1 MSALIASRELVAE
14 IGPVPFVPMA
24 ASDFSSD
31 DQGANRDDWSM
42 GLILSVRSPDRV
54 GIVAGLAASIQAAGG
69 NIVELD
75 QHTDVVARDFGCR
88 IEVAGGVDAAEL
100 ARGLDELRSSLLV
113 DYTMTPLLRRP
124 ARVAVLCS
132 LTLHC
137 PSDLIARSAIGQLDC
152 EIVALVSDKEAARE
166 LAERYGVPFTYLP
179 VGEDRAEQESQ
190 LGDVLGKL
198 DPDLIVLARY
208 MRVLPAWLVQRY
220 EHRIINIHHS
230 FLPAFIGSNPYA
242 RAHERGVK
250 IIGATAHYVTA
261 DLDAGPII
269 AQDVVHISHRDD
281 VAGMTR
287 RGADI
292 ERSVLAAAIRLH
304 LGQRVIV
311 FGTRTC
317 VFD

>member
-1 MSALIASRELVAE
+1 MPTTDSAADGRASAHE
-14 IGPVPFVPMA
+14 
-24 ASDFSSD
+24 
-31 DQGANRDDWSM
+31 DWSR
-42 GLILSVRSPDRV
+42 GLILTVRSPDRV
-54 GIVAGLAASIQAAGG
+54 GIVAHLAASIQSAGG

-75 QHTDVVARDFGCR
+75 QHTDVVESDFGCR
-88 IEVAGGVDAAEL
+88 IEVAEGVDASDL
-100 ARGLDELRSSLLV
+100 AQRLDELRTSLSV
-113 DYTMTPLLRRP
+113 DYTMTPIARKR
-124 ARVAVLCS
+124 ARVVVLCS
-132 LTLHC
+132 STLHC

-152 EIVALVSDKEAARE
+152 DVVALVSDRTAARD

-179 VGEDRAEQESQ
+179 MGDDRTDQERQVGE
-190 LGDVLGKL
+190 VLEEL
-198 DPDLIVLARY
+198 APDLIVLARY
-208 MRVLPAWLVQRY
+208 MRVLPAWLVSRY
-220 EHRIINIHHS
+220 EQRVINIHHS

-281 VAGMTR
+281 VADMTR

-292 ERSVLAAAIRLH
+292 ERSVLASAIRLH
-304 LGQRVIV
+304 LEQRVIV
-311 FGTRTC
+311 FGSRTC

>member
-1 MSALIASRELVAE
+1 MTT
-14 IGPVPFVPMA
+14 PVPPEVDRA
-24 ASDFSSD
+24 ATDE
-31 DQGANRDDWSM
+31 DWSQ
-42 GLILSVRSPDRV
+42 GLILLVRSPDRV
-54 GIVAGLAASIQAAGG
+54 GIVASLASSIQAAGG

-75 QHTDVVARDFGCR
+75 QHTDVVEGDFGCR
-88 IEVAGGVDAAEL
+88 IEVAGGVDVSEL
-100 ARGLDELRSSLLV
+100 ARRLDELRLTLSTS
-113 DYTMTPLLRRP
+113 YTITPLARRR
-124 ARVAVLCS
+124 ARVVVLCS
-132 LTLHC
+132 STLHC

-152 EIVALVSDKEAARE
+152 DVVALVSDREAARE
-166 LAERYGVPFTYLP
+166 LAQRYGVTFTFLP

-190 LGDVLGKL
+190 LGQVLDEL

-208 MRVLPAWLVQRY
+208 MRVLPAWLVSRY
-220 EHRIINIHHS
+220 EQRIINIHHS

-281 VAGMTR
+281 VADMTR

-292 ERSVLAAAIRLH
+292 ERAVLASAIRLH
-304 LGQRVIV
+304 LEQRVIV

>member
-1 MSALIASRELVAE
+1 MASADHSA
-14 IGPVPFVPMA
+14 
-24 ASDFSSD
+24 D
-31 DQGANRDDWSM
+31 DRSVTRDDWSQ
-42 GLILSVRSPDRV
+42 GLIVSVRSPDRV
-54 GIVAGLAASIQAAGG
+54 GIVASLAASIQAAGG

-75 QHTDVVARDFGCR
+75 QHTDVVAGDFGCR

-100 ARGLDELRSSLLV
+100 ARRLDELRASLSV
-113 DYTMTPLLRRP
+113 NYTMTAIARRRS
-124 ARVAVLCS
+124 RVVVLCS
-132 LTLHC
+132 STLHC
-137 PSDLIARSAIGQLDC
+137 PSDLVARSAIGQLECD
-152 EIVALVSDKEAARE
+152 IVALVSDRTAARE
-166 LAERYGVPFTYLP
+166 LAERYGVPFTHLP
-179 VGEDRAEQESQ
+179 IGEDRAEQERQ
-190 LGDVLGKL
+190 LGEVLDEL
-198 DPDLIVLARY
+198 NPDLIVLARY
-208 MRVLPAWLVQRY
+208 MRVLPAWLVERY

-281 VAGMTR
+281 VADMTR

-292 ERSVLAAAIRLH
+292 ERSVLASAIRLH
-304 LGQRVIV
+304 LEQRVIV

>member
-1 MSALIASRELVAE
+1 MATEDLSTDER
-14 IGPVPFVPMA
+14 A
-24 ASDFSSD
+24 AS
-31 DQGANRDDWSM
+31 GDDWSQ
-42 GLILSVRSPDRV
+42 GLIISVRSPDRA
-54 GIVAGLAASIQAAGG
+54 GIVASLAASIQASEG

-75 QHTDVVARDFGCR
+75 QHTDVVAGDFGCR
-88 IEVAGGVDAAEL
+88 IEVAGGVNAAEL
-100 ARGLDELRSSLLV
+100 VRRLDELRSSLSV
-113 DYTMTPLLRRP
+113 DYTMTPLARRRQ
-124 ARVAVLCS
+124 RVVVLCS
-132 LTLHC
+132 STLHC
-137 PSDLIARSAIGQLDC
+137 PSDLIARSAIGQLEC
-152 EIVALVSDKEAARE
+152 EVAALVSDKTAARE
-166 LAERYGVPFTYLP
+166 LAERYGVPFIYLP
-179 VGEDRAEQESQ
+179 TGEDRDEQERQ
-190 LGDVLGKL
+190 LGEVLAEL

-208 MRVLPAWLVQRY
+208 MRVLPAWLVKRY

-230 FLPAFIGSNPYA
+230 FLPAFVGSNPYA

-281 VAGMTR
+281 VADMTR

-292 ERSVLAAAIRLH
+292 ERSVLASAIRLH
-304 LGQRVIV
+304 LEQRVIV

>member
-1 MSALIASRELVAE
+1 
-14 IGPVPFVPMA
+14 MA
-24 ASDFSSD
+24 KDLLT
-31 DQGANRDDWSM
+31 RDTPEDWTK
-42 GLILSVRSPDRV
+42 GLILTVRSPDRE

-75 QHTDVVARDFGCR
+75 QHTDVVEGDFGCR
-88 IEVAGGVDAAEL
+88 IEVAGGVDAAQL
-100 ARGLDELRSSLLV
+100 SRRLTALDSSLSL
-113 DYTMTPLLRRP
+113 DYTMTPIARP
-124 ARVAVLCS
+124 RARVAVLCS
-132 LTLHC
+132 STLHC

-152 EIVALVSDKEAARE
+152 AVVALVSDRTAARE

-179 VGEDRAEQESQ
+179 VEEDRGEQERQ
-190 LGDVLGKL
+190 LGEVLDEL

-208 MRVLPAWLVQRY
+208 MRVLPEWLVTRY
-220 EHRIINIHHS
+220 EQRIINIHHS
-230 FLPAFIGSNPYA
+230 FLPAFVGSNPYG

-281 VAGMTR
+281 VTDMAR

-292 ERSVLAAAIRLH
+292 ERSVLASAIRLH
-304 LGQRVIV
+304 LEQRVIV
-311 FGTRTC
+311 FGARTC

>member
-1 MSALIASRELVAE
+1 MTPSRGE
-14 IGPVPFVPMA
+14 
-24 ASDFSSD
+24 
-31 DQGANRDDWSM
+31 DQNTSLADDWSQ
-42 GLILSVRSPDRV
+42 GLILTVRSPDRA
-54 GIVAGLAASIQAAGG
+54 GIVANLAAAIQASRG

-75 QHTDVVARDFGCR
+75 QHTDVVEGDFGCR
-88 IEVAGGVDAAEL
+88 IEVAGGVDAVGL
-100 ARGLDELRSSLLV
+100 SGRLDELRATLSI
-113 DYTMTPLLRRP
+113 DYSMMPLAKPR
-124 ARVAVLCS
+124 ARVVVLCS
-132 LTLHC
+132 STLHC

-152 EIVALVSDKEAARE
+152 DIVALVSDRTTGRE

-179 VGEDRAEQESQ
+179 IDEDREHQERQ
-190 LGDVLGKL
+190 LGDVLTEL
-198 DPDLIVLARY
+198 NPDLIVLARY
-208 MRVLPAWLVQRY
+208 MRVLPAWLVERY

-230 FLPAFIGSNPYA
+230 FLPAFVGSNPYA

-261 DLDAGPII
+261 ELDAGPII

-281 VAGMTR
+281 VADMTR

-292 ERSVLAAAIRLH
+292 ERSVLASAIRLH
-304 LGQRVIV
+304 LEQRVIV